1 MPKSR
6 NREKHKQKVQ
16 ARRKRLEQNRKLY
29 KKKLQELY
37 GEEVAKQITKQQIQ
51 NGEEPEM
58 N

>member
-29 KKKLQELY
+29 KKKLQEQF